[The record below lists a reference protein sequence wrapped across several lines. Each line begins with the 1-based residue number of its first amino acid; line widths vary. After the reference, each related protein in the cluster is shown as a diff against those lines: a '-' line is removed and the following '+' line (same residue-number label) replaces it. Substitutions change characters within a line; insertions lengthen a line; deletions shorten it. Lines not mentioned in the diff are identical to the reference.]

1 MQLNFI
7 VVRSAVLL
15 APRVHVRAFRTRRM
29 ADAGRPRTRQSLRL
43 IEGFSEINT
52 FLLRRLARVYMGTRP
67 LSKGTFKD
75 RQNAFQG
82 TKLERLAL
90 DVSYALVT
98 RLPHLVGIR
107 TLCRRGTFRRHAGGG
122 ISIRG
127 IGSCLI
133 HSRFSFHLQ
142 FGIVICLIMRTLR
155 DSHPPH
161 YRSIEAL
168 GDLIDP
174 ANKVLVQCNSGCYVL
189 DG

>member
-1 MQLNFI
+1 M
-7 VVRSAVLL
+7 

-67 LSKGTFKD
+67 PRHKVGKTGSGRLVRPGDPVAALSGNTNPM
-75 RQNAFQG
+75 Q
-82 TKLERLAL
+82 ER
-90 DVSYALVT
+90 
-98 RLPHLVGIR
+98 H
-107 TLCRRGTFRRHAGGG
+107 
-122 ISIRG
+122 ISRARWRWNK
-127 IGSCLI
+127 SCLI

-174 ANKVLVQCNSGCYVL
+174 ANKLLVQCNSGCYVL

>member
-1 MQLNFI
+1 MEARGTRTTELFHVATKDRILWDFLCVQLNFI

-98 RLPHLVGIR
+98 RLPHLVEIR
-107 TLCRRGTFRRHAGGG
+107 TLSRRGTEYSRR
-122 ISIRG
+122 
-127 IGSCLI
+127 L
-133 HSRFSFHLQ
+133 
-142 FGIVICLIMRTLR
+142 
-155 DSHPPH
+155 
-161 YRSIEAL
+161 
-168 GDLIDP
+168 
-174 ANKVLVQCNSGCYVL
+174 
-189 DG
+189 